1 MDLREQVKRIIDK
14 LSEEKLKELFHLLI
28 NWIR

>member
-1 MDLREQVKRIIDK
+1 MNLREKVKKIIDQ

-28 NWIR
+28 NWMR

>member
-1 MDLREQVKRIIDK
+1 MSLKEKIKKIVDQ